1 MATDKDVVPAG
12 DYIFD
17 INVNIIGGTSP
28 TVTTT
33 FTLTLWD
40 PC

>member
-1 MATDKDVVPAG
+1 MATDKDVVPTG

-17 INVNIIGGTSP
+17 INVNIIDGTAP
-28 TVTTT
+28 PVITT
-33 FTLTLWD
+33 FTLTLFD